1 MGSHFQIAY
10 CGSRH
15 CVPAPP
21 KRTRRIFNL
30 ESAYLTRIG
39 QVIGFVCKEG
49 LYMTFGF
56 KNASADLC
64 GQGLSNRRK
73 DKFSL
78 QYKCY
83 FFFSLFSSEG
93 KLEASEKRRGHFQHF
108 FCAIPRHA
116 CLALLARSALAFTRP
131 KNANK

>member
-83 FFFSLFSSEG
+83 FFFAFF
-93 KLEASEKRRGHFQHF
+93 KRRQARSEREAPRSFSAF
-108 FCAIPRHA
+108 FLRHPSSRLSRAPRPLCA
-116 CLALLARSALAFTRP
+116 CLHSP
-131 KNANK
+131 

>member
-1 MGSHFQIAY
+1 MF
-10 CGSRH
+10 R
-15 CVPAPP
+15 P
-21 KRTRRIFNL
+21 RRIFNL

-83 FFFSLFSSEG
+83 FFFRFFQAKASS
-93 KLEASEKRRGHFQHF
+93 KR
-108 FCAIPRHA
+108 
-116 CLALLARSALAFTRP
+116 ARSAAVIFSIFSAPSLVTLVSRSSPALRLPSLALKTRTN
-131 KNANK
+131 NASYAG